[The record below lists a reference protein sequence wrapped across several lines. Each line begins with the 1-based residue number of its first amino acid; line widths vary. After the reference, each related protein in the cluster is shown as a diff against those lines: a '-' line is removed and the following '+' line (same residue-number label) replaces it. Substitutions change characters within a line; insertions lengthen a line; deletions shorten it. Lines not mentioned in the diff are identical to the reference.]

1 MNLAKH
7 LESKKDSCIKP
18 KENASCKAG
27 ITTKIQRCCNFFF
40 LKLNEIK
47 KMDKNQASILDI
59 MVQKLLTQIQ

>member
-1 MNLAKH
+1 MHLAKRA
-7 LESKKDSCIKP
+7 SPQKFKDVVI
-18 KENASCKAG
+18 
-27 ITTKIQRCCNFFF
+27 FFF